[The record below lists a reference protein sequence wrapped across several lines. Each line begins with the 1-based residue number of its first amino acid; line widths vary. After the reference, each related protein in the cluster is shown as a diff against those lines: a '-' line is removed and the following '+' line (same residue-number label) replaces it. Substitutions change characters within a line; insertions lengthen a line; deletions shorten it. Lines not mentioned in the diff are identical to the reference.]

1 MTENKYF
8 QVLVLGSTRRYNVGT
23 GLKSKLLSIP
33 KVLYHPLVGGV
44 KNMAT
49 NAHQE
54 STPLKKQGL
63 SLQKILLGVLVL
75 LNLVTV
81 VGGGVA
87 VYMLKSGGSA
97 PAITEEKE
105 SSALSADREIRG
117 DKPVLF
123 TFDPFTINLDGR
135 PRKLVRTTIQ
145 LEMLSEEGFEEAVD
159 LTPVERD
166 QIVKILNTKKF
177 EDIETIQGKLFLKD
191 QIMTAM
197 NGILHKAMV
206 KEVYFNEFIVQ

>member
-1 MTENKYF
+1 VNPESKP
-8 QVLVLGSTRRYNVGT
+8 
-23 GLKSKLLSIP
+23 GL
-33 KVLYHPLVGGV
+33 
-44 KNMAT
+44 T
-49 NAHQE
+49 
-54 STPLKKQGL
+54 
-63 SLQKILLGVLVL
+63 LQKVLLGVLIG
-75 LNLVTV
+75 LNVVTMI
-81 VGGGVA
+81 GGGVA
-87 VYMLKSGGSA
+87 IYFFKVADKR

-105 SSALSADREIRG
+105 RAEMAEDREIRG

-145 LEMLSEEGFEEAVD
+145 LEMLSETGYEEAVD

-166 QIVKILNTKKF
+166 QIVRILNGKTY

-197 NGILHKAMV
+197 NSLLHKGSV
-206 KEVYFNEFIVQ
+206 KEVYFNEFVVQ